1 MRRNAPTS
9 VPCKEK
15 ILIFLFTLVP
25 FIFLF
30 FSDNKHF
37 DTVHLSNMAIFSV
50 LLSCSRELGFLLGG
64 VCPGW
69 GFRAGRRSSVSFRKP
84 VILWL
89 LKDGVVL

>member
-30 FSDNKHF
+30 FSDNKQF
-37 DTVHLSNMAIFSV
+37 DAVHLSNMAIFSV
-50 LLSCSRELGFLLGG
+50 LLSCSRELGFFWGG